1 MSDLNKVILVGRL
14 TRDPET
20 KTVNGNQ
27 LSLVSVAN
35 GRKYKSNGESKEETN
50 YFDCQIWGKLSEIV
64 SKYCSKGSQVC
75 IEGRLKQERWDG
87 SDGRKHDKIL
97 IVVENLQMLGGKKDG
112 NHQEPQSFDDM
123 GEDVDSEDMPF

>member
-87 SDGRKHDKIL
+87 SDGRKHYKIL

>member
-1 MSDLNKVILVGRL
+1 MDLNKVILVGRL

-27 LSLVSVAN
+27 LSLVSIAN

-50 YFDCQIWGKLSEIV
+50 YFDCKIWGKLSEIV

-87 SDGRKHDKIL
+87 SDGKKHYKIL
-97 IVVENLQMLGGKKDG
+97 IVVESLQMLGGKKEG
-112 NHQEPQSFDDM
+112 NHSGPQSFDDM
-123 GEDVDSEDMPF
+123 GEGVDSEDMPF

>member
-20 KTVNGNQ
+20 KTINGNQ
-27 LSLVSVAN
+27 LSLVSIAN

-75 IEGRLKQERWDG
+75 IEGRLKQDRWEKDG
-87 SDGRKHDKIL
+87 KKNSRIL
-97 IVVENLQMLGGKKDG
+97 IVVENLQMLGGKKEG
-112 NHQEPQSFDDM
+112 NHQEPQSFEDM
-123 GEDVDSEDMPF
+123 GEGVDPDDMPF